1 MQFGKYGD
9 LLYFLKQLASLQ
21 ACSVAIIVIMMISW
35 WKTIAAQPGSWK
47 EGSRLFYELTR
58 R

>member
-1 MQFGKYGD
+1 MTLLVEMQFGKYGD

-35 WKTIAAQPGSWK
+35 WKTIAAQGGRKVGST
-47 EGSRLFYELTR
+47 S
-58 R
+58 